1 MEQND
6 EDEAMK
12 IRIQALVKRVE
23 EELAAMESP
32 KIAASPERSPQ
43 KSPARSNR
51 SRASIPHSLKHAHTH
66 GVAYVYMHARTHA
79 LPVLFEVQ
87 KCVGTKILSLM
98 HARMHMRPP
107 PNPPKLTRAHT
118 HRQSTANFVEMPP
131 SNLHRTAQGGKPEH
145 GFDQSANIANRSIRA
160 VISVYNSMTTEI
172 YRKQIHCDQLLEHA
186 QALRSDITPC

>member
-12 IRIQALVKRVE
+12 IRITALLKRVE
-23 EELAAMESP
+23 EELAAMDSP

-87 KCVGTKILSLM
+87 KCVGTKIHSLM

-107 PNPPKLTRAHT
+107 PNPPKLTRARTHT
-118 HRQSTANFVEMPP
+118 DKARQTSLKCRQATCTAPHKGE
-131 SNLHRTAQGGKPEH
+131 S
-145 GFDQSANIANRSIRA
+145 QSMDLTSQQ
-160 VISVYNSMTTEI
+160 T
-172 YRKQIHCDQLLEHA
+172 
-186 QALRSDITPC
+186 